1 MGLDGENTLK
11 ILGPRNV
18 IDTIENSNLLFSTG
32 DLEIQKVADLF
43 FGDELL
49 KMDRIGPACLVV
61 RYRFRNQPVYQ
72 YLRELMKLYPQCWM
86 KNKFFTDQGISGL
99 WVARTKNGELWEQ
112 SFHWEQPSIEEF
124 CASEDHDYSFAT

>member
-11 ILGPRNV
+11 ILGPRII

-32 DLEIQKVADLF
+32 GIELKEIADLF
-43 FGDELL
+43 FGEELI
-49 KMDRIGPACLVV
+49 KMDRLAPSCLIV

-86 KNKFFTDQGISGL
+86 KNKFFTDQGICGL
-99 WVARTKNGELWEQ
+99 WVARTRNGQLSEQ
-112 SFHWEQPSIEEF
+112 SFTWEQPCIEEL
-124 CASEDHDYSFAT
+124 CVSDDYDYSL